1 MLKKLIAIENG
12 ESYQYDTLE
21 DLVKDLID
29 KNFYNM
35 EQNEK
40 VEIMQRKAIAN
51 SYSLLDDIE
60 KKTKMIDK
68 IEDEWTYILYL
79 LTTNNVVLLEHK
91 ESEIFTKDIN
101 KKELKDNYIIINSFA
116 EELLNK
122 KIEKK

>member
-1 MLKKLIAIENG
+1 MLKKLIAIEKG

-60 KKTKMIDK
+60 KKSKIIDK

>member
-60 KKTKMIDK
+60 KNQK
-68 IEDEWTYILYL
+68 
-79 LTTNNVVLLEHK
+79 
-91 ESEIFTKDIN
+91 
-101 KKELKDNYIIINSFA
+101 
-116 EELLNK
+116 
-122 KIEKK
+122 

>member
-29 KNFYNM
+29 ENFYNM
-35 EQNEK
+35 QQNEK
-40 VEIMQRKAIAN
+40 VEIMQKKAVAN
-51 SYSLLDDIE
+51 SFKSLEDIGI
-60 KKTKMIDK
+60 IDK
-68 IEDEWTYILYL
+68 IEDELTYILYL

-91 ESEIFTKDIN
+91 ETEIFTKDID
-101 KKELKDNYIIINSFA
+101 KTELEDNYIIINSFA

-122 KIEKK
+122 RINSK

>member
-60 KKTKMIDK
+60 KKSKIIDK

>member
-1 MLKKLIAIENG
+1 
-12 ESYQYDTLE
+12 
-21 DLVKDLID
+21 
-29 KNFYNM
+29 
-35 EQNEK
+35 
-40 VEIMQRKAIAN
+40 MQRKAIAN

-60 KKTKMIDK
+60 KKSKIIDK

>member
-29 KNFYNM
+29 ENFYNM

-51 SYSLLDDIE
+51 SYNLLDDIE
-60 KKTKMIDK
+60 EKSKIIDR
-68 IEDEWTYILYL
+68 IEDELTYILYL

-101 KKELKDNYIIINSFA
+101 KDNFEDNYIIVNSFA
-116 EELLNK
+116 EELLK
-122 KIEKK
+122 KRIENN

>member
-51 SYSLLDDIE
+51 SYSFLDDIE
-60 KKTKMIDK
+60 KKSKIIDK

-122 KIEKK
+122 KIENK

>member
-29 KNFYNM
+29 ENFYNM
-35 EQNEK
+35 QQNEK
-40 VEIMQRKAIAN
+40 VEIMQKKAVAN
-51 SYSLLDDIE
+51 SFKSLEDIGI
-60 KKTKMIDK
+60 IDK
-68 IEDEWTYILYL
+68 IEDELTYILYL

-91 ESEIFTKDIN
+91 ETEIFTKDID
-101 KKELKDNYIIINSFA
+101 KTELEDNYIIVNSFA

-122 KIEKK
+122 RINSK